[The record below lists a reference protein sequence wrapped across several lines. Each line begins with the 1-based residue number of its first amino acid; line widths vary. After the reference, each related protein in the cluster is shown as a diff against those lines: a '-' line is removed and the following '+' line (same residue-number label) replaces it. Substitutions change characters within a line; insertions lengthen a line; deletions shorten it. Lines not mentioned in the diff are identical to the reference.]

1 MTGDK
6 RHHHQLRSARTA
18 KVCAGGWTS
27 GSGWLAGR
35 DHHHCP
41 VSSRRG
47 AKVAVVKMKLFSH
60 AAAAAVAISAD
71 AAAAAAATACAV

>member
-1 MTGDK
+1 M
-6 RHHHQLRSARTA
+6 
-18 KVCAGGWTS
+18 AGRVALA
-27 GSGWLAGR
+27 GWLAGR